1 MAAFGQAP
9 SPFGAPSTGFSFGGA
24 AASSTPAFGAAS
36 APAFGAPA
44 SSTPSL
50 FGASSTPAFGA
61 AASTPAFGTS
71 TFGSSTPAFGASSTP
86 AFGAPATGGL
96 FGAASSAAAS
106 SGGAFSFS
114 LPASSQ
120 PAAAPA
126 GTGFGS
132 IFSTPA
138 AAPAAGAGI
147 FGQPQQQQQQQQQG
161 AANIFGALSVPGQ
174 QQQQQQLSP
183 LAYSSSSHEAV
194 KRELEGIATAYMPG
208 HSSYRFQHIFL
219 NVLDNPAQKVKPA
232 AVVDELSWKQAM
244 RDAGGPDN
252 PDGLWPVAANG
263 FDDLVKRTQ
272 AQAEGL
278 AANRARLTELR
289 EHAYKQAQRQAGIIA
304 RVARAREQHME
315 LSNRLLG
322 VARHV
327 DGLEGRIASFM
338 GLRGELSRGKEAN
351 LSRALEAVE
360 AQLSPTSPAGL
371 QRRLDALAAACRL
384 RASSGTLGMGGSS
397 QGGVKLDEASLAQL
411 FAVLK
416 EHVEGLKQLQEVL
429 RRDVLDV
436 EIMRG
441 VRQDSIVPAAMNMA
455 PVELI

>member
-1 MAAFGQAP
+1 M
-9 SPFGAPSTGFSFGGA
+9 
-24 AASSTPAFGAAS
+24 
-36 APAFGAPA
+36 
-44 SSTPSL
+44 
-50 FGASSTPAFGA
+50 
-61 AASTPAFGTS
+61 
-71 TFGSSTPAFGASSTP
+71 
-86 AFGAPATGGL
+86 
-96 FGAASSAAAS
+96 
-106 SGGAFSFS
+106 
-114 LPASSQ
+114 
-120 PAAAPA
+120 
-126 GTGFGS
+126 
-132 IFSTPA
+132 
-138 AAPAAGAGI
+138 
-147 FGQPQQQQQQQQQG
+147 
-161 AANIFGALSVPGQ
+161 
-174 QQQQQQLSP
+174 
-183 LAYSSSSHEAV
+183 

-219 NVLDNPAQKVKPA
+219 NVLDNPAQKVKPPF
-232 AVVDELSWKQAM
+232 VVDELSWKQAM

-252 PDGLWPVAANG
+252 PDKLWPVAANG
-263 FDDLVKRTQ
+263 FEDLVKRTQ

-289 EHAYKQAQRQAGIIA
+289 DHAYKQAQRQAAIIA

-315 LSNRLLG
+315 LSNRLLA

-338 GLRGELSRGKEAN
+338 GLRGELSRGKEAA
-351 LSRALEAVE
+351 LSRALDVVE
-360 AQLSPTSPAGL
+360 VQLSPTSPAGL

-384 RASSGTLGMGGSS
+384 RASSGTLGMGPGAND
-397 QGGVKLDEASLAQL
+397 GVKLDEASLGQL

-441 VRQDSIVPAAMNMA
+441 VRQDSIVPAALNMA

>member
-44 SSTPSL
+44 TSTPSL

-61 AASTPAFGTS
+61 ATSTPAFGTS

-86 AFGAPATGGL
+86 AF
-96 FGAASSAAAS
+96 
-106 SGGAFSFS
+106 
-114 LPASSQ
+114 
-120 PAAAPA
+120 
-126 GTGFGS
+126 
-132 IFSTPA
+132 
-138 AAPAAGAGI
+138 
-147 FGQPQQQQQQQQQG
+147 
-161 AANIFGALSVPGQ
+161 
-174 QQQQQQLSP
+174 
-183 LAYSSSSHEAV
+183 V
-194 KRELEGIATAYMPG
+194 KRELESIATAYMPG

-252 PDGLWPVAANG
+252 PDRLWPVAANG

-384 RASSGTLGMGGSS
+384 RASSGTLGMGGST